1 MELNVETRAALLDG
15 SDYGFASAKTAPR
28 HMQERIIEIRH
39 AMVEKRPVPKP
50 SAVYVQR
57 SIAAGTVSNKVV
69 CTSSLED
76 VYFEQTGKQF
86 QRPAGG
92 VRKTNTP
99 TLEQL
104 SKRSGVPL
112 ADLQAAQL
120 RGRAERLG
128 AQIRID
134 RFANKSEPT
143 AIEAHLDCIGM
154 SPAPWEK

>member
-1 MELNVETRAALLDG
+1 
-15 SDYGFASAKTAPR
+15 
-28 HMQERIIEIRH
+28 MQERIIEIRH

-50 SAVYVQR
+50 SAAYVQR
-57 SIAAGTVSNKVV
+57 SIAAGT
-69 CTSSLED
+69 L
-76 VYFEQTGKQF
+76 
-86 QRPAGG
+86 
-92 VRKTNTP
+92 

-128 AQIRID
+128 AQIRLD
-134 RFANKSEPT
+134 QFENKGGQT
-143 AIEAHLDCIGM
+143 AIEAHLDGIGM